1 MLNIPM
7 LFLLNRLMGM
17 VGLVWSQVISD
28 VISVIL
34 SYAILAKSMKS
45 WQSEAEREGE
55 RIGQ

>member
-1 MLNIPM
+1 M

-45 WQSEAEREGE
+45 WQSEADREGE